1 MPHLLLLVTYHT
13 KPGVREE
20 FLSEVRTSGLLGEQY
35 LALNVGFED
44 PELGTAIL
52 KDGDTIQ
59 DTKSAMVLEDLI
71 GQFLYGSKG
80 DDNKNSGDA
89 PAAAPG
95 NNETTEPVGTTK

>member
-1 MPHLLLLVTYHT
+1 M
-13 KPGVREE
+13 K
-20 FLSEVRTSGLLGEQY
+20 F
-35 LALNVGFED
+35 
-44 PELGTAIL
+44 
-52 KDGDTIQ
+52 
-59 DTKSAMVLEDLI
+59 VLEDLI